1 LVGVTIVWGSSFVV
15 VKNVYEESPPL
26 HFLFWRFL
34 LATALLAPFLF
45 ARRRSPGPGAHPR
58 KSLLRAGD
66 ALAASG
72 MLEKPL
78 VRRSSATPPRGFS
91 ALPLS
96 LRPRRARNGPF
107 SDGLLFR
114 DGLILGLLLAGG
126 IALQVLGIPDT
137 TASNAAFLTGLSVV
151 LTPFVAY
158 LRTKKLPSLENTVGI
173 TLAGAGFA
181 LLTFP
186 ASGSAFNRGDTLLFL
201 CGIVF
206 AFYIVELAER
216 AGRHDAFWLTALQ
229 LVTVVVFAAVLSLVL
244 RAPLFSGSPLA
255 VRELR
260 PVLWQ
265 GPFLWGVLY
274 LGSIG
279 TVGTFFGQTWAQRH
293 MSATHAAIIFALEP
307 VAAALLAA
315 WFLDERL
322 SNRGAAGA
330 VLVVAGIVVAE
341 LRLRRGVRP
350 DQPSGKVSV

>member
-1 LVGVTIVWGSSFVV
+1 MKEHEPSSRNLRADAVLVGVTIVWGSSFVV
-15 VKNVYEESPPL
+15 VKNVYEDSPPL
-26 HFLFWRFL
+26 HFLFFR
-34 LATALLAPFLF
+34 FLF
-45 ARRRSPGPGAHPR
+45 ATLLLLGLLIARRRTP
-58 KSLLRAGD
+58 LLW
-66 ALAASG
+66 
-72 MLEKPL
+72 
-78 VRRSSATPPRGFS
+78 
-91 ALPLS
+91 
-96 LRPRRARNGPF
+96 
-107 SDGLLFR
+107 R
-114 DGLILGLLLAGG
+114 DGFVLGLLLAGG

-137 TASNAAFLTGLSVV
+137 TASNAAFLTGLAVV

-158 LRTKKLPSLENTVGI
+158 FRTKKLPSLENTIGI
-173 TLAGAGFA
+173 TLAGIGFA

-186 ASGSAFNRGDTLLFL
+186 PAGTRVNQGDVLLFL

-216 AGRHDAFWLTALQ
+216 SGAHDSVWLTAIQ
-229 LVTVVVFAAVLSLVL
+229 LATVVLLAAGLILLL
-244 RAPLFSGSPLA
+244 RLPLFSEWTIA
-255 VRELR
+255 VRETR
-260 PVLWQ
+260 PVVWR

-279 TVGTFFGQTWAQRH
+279 TVGTFFGQTWAQAR
-293 MSATHAAIIFALEP
+293 MSSTHAAILFALEP

-330 VLVVAGIVVAE
+330 VLVIAGIVVAE